1 MAPKKTIYLS
11 GPMSNLPNFNFPMFN
26 HWAKYWRERGY
37 KVINPAENLK
47 WLGHCTCLPWE
58 FYIIYDMFILW
69 ITRPTHIFMLQNW
82 ELSTGAQIEILFC
95 NKKNAKI
102 LYETPPAEL
111 REYNNEEDYQ

>member
-1 MAPKKTIYLS
+1 MVTKKTIYLS
-11 GPMSNLPNFNFPMFN
+11 GPMSGIPNFNFPTFN
-26 HWAKYWRERGY
+26 FWEKYFTSQGY
-37 KVINPAENLK
+37 KVINPARQMFGIT
-47 WLGHCTCLPWE
+47 WLPWE

-102 LYETPPAEL
+102 LYEMPPAEF